1 MRSSADLVLRRAR
14 SADRSEVAAL
24 LSRAHWRHF
33 HLDWRDPLD
42 LLAQEP
48 NLLAFHGDRLVAHFA
63 SPPDPDRTAWVRSFC
78 VDASRTP
85 LAVWRPLWAEAAAAC
100 IALQV
105 GRVASLLSGEWMRPL
120 LTEAGFRESNAVVFF
135 EWRGG
140 ALEPRPSTLGQ
151 LRPLRQADLPAVVGV
166 DERAFA
172 PLWRNSLESLSAA
185 MSQAIVATGVE
196 VDGRLVAYQMTT
208 ASPFGAHLARLAVDP
223 DHQRQGMATDLV
235 VDLIQHLGRRGFDS
249 VTLNTQADNLRS
261 QDLYRGLGFRETGQR
276 YPVFETALSVPEG
289 TALVPEAG

>member
-1 MRSSADLVLRRAR
+1 MRSSADLVLRKAR
-14 SADRSEVAAL
+14 SADRSEVAGL

-33 HLDWRDPLD
+33 HLDWATHSTSSRR
-42 LLAQEP
+42 AS
-48 NLLAFHGDRLVAHFA
+48 LLAFHGDRLVAHFLHGSIGQPGFAALRRCEVEHRWPFGDLWARPPPPALPCRSAA
-63 SPPDPDRTAWVRSFC
+63 SPRC
-78 VDASRTP
+78 SRENG
-85 LAVWRPLWAEAAAAC
+85 AK
-100 IALQV
+100 
-105 GRVASLLSGEWMRPL
+105 PL
-120 LTEAGFRESNAVVFF
+120 LGGGLPRSNAVVFF

-140 ALEPRPSTLGQ
+140 RLEPRPSALGQ
-151 LRPLRQADLPAVVGV
+151 LRSLQQADLPAVVGV

-196 VDGRLVAYQMTT
+196 VDGRLVAYQLTM

-223 DHQRQGMATDLV
+223 DQQRRGLATGIV

-276 YPVFETALSVPEG
+276 YPVFET
-289 TALVPEAG
+289 TLVPEVG

>member
-1 MRSSADLVLRRAR
+1 MRSGADLVLRKAR
-14 SADRSEVAAL
+14 STDRAQVAGL

-42 LLAQEP
+42 VLSQEP
-48 NLLAFHGDRLVAHFA
+48 NLLAYHGDRLVAHFA
-63 SPPDPDRTAWVRSFC
+63 SPPDPDRTAWIRSFC
-78 VDASRTP
+78 VDGSLTP

-100 IALQV
+100 LARQV

-120 LTEAGFRESNAVVFF
+120 LAEAGFRESNAVVFF
-135 EWRGG
+135 EWRGS
-140 ALEPRPSTLGQ
+140 APDLPAPSPGQ
-151 LRPLRQADLPAVVGV
+151 VRPLRQTDLPAVVAV

-185 MSQAIVATGVE
+185 MSQAIVATGIE
-196 VDGRLVAYQMTT
+196 VDGQLAAYQLTT
-208 ASPFGAHLARLAVDP
+208 ASPFGAHLARLAVEP
-223 DHQRQGMATDLV
+223 TFQRMGLATGLV
-235 VDLIQHLGRRGFDS
+235 VDLIHHLGRRGFDS

-276 YPVFETALSVPEG
+276 YPVFEASLG
-289 TALVPEAG
+289 TAAG

>member
-1 MRSSADLVLRRAR
+1 MRSTGDLVLRRAG
-14 SADRSEVAAL
+14 SGDRSQVAGL

-48 NLLAFHGDRLVAHFA
+48 NLLAFSGDRLVAHFA

-78 VDASRTP
+78 VDASQTP
-85 LAVWRPLWAEAAAAC
+85 LTAWRPLWAEAAASC
-100 IALQV
+100 VALQV

-120 LTEAGFRESNAVVFF
+120 LSEAGFRETNAVVFF

-140 ALEPRPSTLGQ
+140 RTISLPAPGRV
-151 LRPLRQADLPAVVGV
+151 RALRQADLADVVRV
-166 DERAFA
+166 DGRAFA

-196 VDGRLVAYQMTT
+196 VDGRLAAYQLTT

-223 DHQRQGMATDLV
+223 DLQRRGLGTTLV
-235 VDLIQHLGRRGFDS
+235 VDLIHQLGRRGFDT

-276 YPVFETALSVPEG
+276 YPVFEVAFIVPESD
-289 TALVPEAG
+289 TT

>member
-1 MRSSADLVLRRAR
+1 
-14 SADRSEVAAL
+14 VAGL

-48 NLLAFHGDRLVAHFA
+48 NLLAFSGDRLVAHFA

-85 LAVWRPLWAEAAAAC
+85 LAAWRPLWAEAAASC
-100 IALQV
+100 LALMV

-120 LTEAGFRESNAVVFF
+120 LAEAGFHETNAVVFF

-140 ALEPRPSTLGQ
+140 DLAPQPTGPGRVRS
-151 LRPLRQADLPAVVGV
+151 LRPADLPEVVQV
-166 DERAFA
+166 DGRAFA
-172 PLWRNSLESLSAA
+172 PLWRNSLDSLSAA
-185 MSQAIVATGVE
+185 LSQAIVATGVE
-196 VDGRLVAYQMTT
+196 VDGRLAAYQLTT

-223 DHQRQGMATDLV
+223 DFQRMGLGTTLV
-235 VDLIQHLGRRGFDS
+235 IDLIQQLGRRGFDT

-276 YPVFETALSVPEG
+276 YPVFETTLNVPQG
-289 TALVPEAG
+289 TSLAPQGA